1 MNLSPF
7 ATICALLIIVAWTAS
22 PSLAQQKTVK
32 ECQDEWRADKA
43 DNQAKGI
50 KEKDYVAQCRGTAAT
65 AAPATIP
72 VQTNVAPPPSAPSG
86 KGKSAR
92 ECRAEWRVNKADNEA
107 KGITEKQYIAQC
119 RDGAIAVAPT
129 PPSPSPRSS
138 TYTAASAFCA
148 DNYPQHAAS
157 GCPDCAHW
165 RGSISDGGRSERALL
180 QRYRCLGKSEI
191 ENLPLRG
198 NEELRKHQRRHLH
211 VRERGNSSRRSSV
224 KDGKASLGKPLTA
237 GPGSRRSGCADPAR
251 YGGQA

>member
-1 MNLSPF
+1 MNLSRF
-7 ATICALLIIVAWTAS
+7 AIVCASLIIVGWTAS

-32 ECQDEWRADKA
+32 QCQDEWRSNKA

-50 KEKDYVAQCRGTAAT
+50 KEKDYVAQCRGTADT
-65 AAPATIP
+65 AAPAGAP
-72 VQTNVAPPPSAPSG
+72 VQTNVAPPPSAPSS
-86 KGKSAR
+86 KGKSAK
-92 ECRAEWRVNKADNEA
+92 ECRAEWRANKADNEA

-129 PPSPSPRSS
+129 PAPS

-148 DNYPQHAAS
+148 DDYRQHTAF
-157 GCPDCAHW
+157 GFPDCPHW
-165 RGSISDGGRSERALL
+165 CGSISDGGRSERALL

-224 KDGKASLGKPLTA
+224 KDGKASLG
-237 GPGSRRSGCADPAR
+237 
-251 YGGQA
+251 